1 MKTFLKVG
9 CLYVPF
15 ALGAIMVAVGFF
27 MTNNAMLV
35 IGALIMAFMAIPTK
49 YDPAIRLKERNERAA
64 GRW

>member
-1 MKTFLKVG
+1 MKTFLKIG

-15 ALGAIMVAVGFF
+15 ALGAIMVAAGFF
-27 MTNNAMLV
+27 MANNAMLV

-49 YDPAIRLKERNERAA
+49 YDPAIRLKERNERTA

>member
-1 MKTFLKVG
+1 MKTFLKIG

-27 MTNNAMLV
+27 MANNTMLV